1 MSLLIANPTKGDE
14 GGENSH
20 LLVYLDS
27 GDRLPPAVI
36 HRFEIIKISDQSVSD
51 SSVSMN
57 HQGILLRMSVGA
69 ESLHF

>member
-1 MSLLIANPTKGDE
+1 MSLLIANPTEDDE

-20 LLVYLDS
+20 LLMYLDS
-27 GDRLPPAVI
+27 GDRLPAAVI
-36 HRFEIIKISDQSVSD
+36 HRFEIIKISGQSVSD

-57 HQGILLRMSVGA
+57 HQGLLLWASVGA